1 MSLPTV
7 YVVAATGTQGSAVCR
22 HLRQSNWS
30 VRATVRNI
38 ESPQAQA
45 LAKIGVVLNS
55 GNWDDEEALT
65 AGLTGCN
72 KLFLALGPNYSNL
85 DDERIWAQRII
96 ALAKKAG
103 VEDVVYSS
111 SISAD
116 APEKRTLLPP
126 SHFLF
131 KSLFIK
137 NVIEGLV
144 QRAGL
149 KHWTIIRPGFFMSNL
164 LAPKARIYSDLFERN
179 AWLTAL
185 KPDTKLNLV
194 DPQDIAKF
202 AFAAFNEPERF
213 NGEGIDLVSERLTAV
228 QMMEI
233 LADAT
238 GRDMKAEFYTDEQVA
253 QAMDTNPFIGSQV
266 FLRDGEK
273 CVDAERVKMWGI
285 GLGSFKEFLVR
296 EKDAVSETYAFMMGL
311 TAVQNF
317 LNFKRYSRPPASES
331 EICCSID
338 GDANAPDTGD
348 RETGRFPLAPSI
360 RPTFGRN
367 TSIATTST
375 GMSSRIDQETSQLAE
390 FVSGSSSVDLPL
402 SSDEALTTQSA
413 FQTSLGQTTAAA
425 STTTGIVEP
434 EGQTVIFLIQ
444 LPDDDRKRSIN
455 KREVGGFVGDGS
467 PDTCTFASSFNLAE
481 GQLFKSGNPI
491 YYSGEAYKEL
501 ESQGLPPSDAITKGF
516 ASTGTS
522 LSFQNN
528 ELPNGEA
535 GFCQKSDG
543 QVYITFTSAPP
554 GCTSVTLGVYDV
566 SRCQN
571 GKLVGVDDLSSTSS
585 MVITQESSVV
595 SEEATSLS
603 SEAVELSTSNLE
615 LTTLQPDLTSS
626 YKTLSSIENIASTTS
641 LEVDVTDSETLFS
654 TEEDV
659 ASTTSLEVDDSAS
672 ESVTSTSEVSSSE
685 PVESTT
691 IADNTFIALSSETSS
706 EGTTTDPVENK
717 TLDTATEISTTAD
730 ETTFKATTTPEPP
743 TTTVDTCVA
752 GITSVGGSPPLQ
764 DRIDDCEEFN
774 VITVS
779 PYTVTETILSKRW
792 EYRIP
797 TGWPTARPTNKQL
810 VRRQDPEAT
819 TIFPSETPAYATYCD
834 SAEEYYDACS
844 SAGVTA
850 VTTTLPTPTETETE
864 EEPACRGASMVKR
877 AGEGLGYQFEDDW
890 DVIRMPGW
898 RHF

>member
-1 MSLPTV
+1 M
-7 YVVAATGTQGSAVCR
+7 AAETSAAPYF
-22 HLRQSNWS
+22 
-30 VRATVRNI
+30 RA
-38 ESPQAQA
+38 
-45 LAKIGVVLNS
+45 
-55 GNWDDEEALT
+55 
-65 AGLTGCN
+65 
-72 KLFLALGPNYSNL
+72 
-85 DDERIWAQRII
+85 
-96 ALAKKAG
+96 
-103 VEDVVYSS
+103 SS
-111 SISAD
+111 SPHDPSLHL
-116 APEKRTLLPP
+116 PCLLPP
-126 SHFLF
+126 KTILRRG
-131 KSLFIK
+131 K
-137 NVIEGLV
+137 
-144 QRAGL
+144 QR
-149 KHWTIIRPGFFMSNL
+149 HI
-164 LAPKARIYSDLFERN
+164 
-179 AWLTAL
+179 
-185 KPDTKLNLV
+185 V
-194 DPQDIAKF
+194 
-202 AFAAFNEPERF
+202 
-213 NGEGIDLVSERLTAV
+213 
-228 QMMEI
+228 
-233 LADAT
+233 
-238 GRDMKAEFYTDEQVA
+238 
-253 QAMDTNPFIGSQV
+253 
-266 FLRDGEK
+266 
-273 CVDAERVKMWGI
+273 
-285 GLGSFKEFLVR
+285 
-296 EKDAVSETYAFMMGL
+296 
-311 TAVQNF
+311 
-317 LNFKRYSRPPASES
+317 
-331 EICCSID
+331 
-338 GDANAPDTGD
+338 
-348 RETGRFPLAPSI
+348 
-360 RPTFGRN
+360 
-367 TSIATTST
+367 
-375 GMSSRIDQETSQLAE
+375 
-390 FVSGSSSVDLPL
+390 
-402 SSDEALTTQSA
+402 A

-434 EGQTVIFLIQ
+434 EGQTVIFIIQ
-444 LPDDDRKRSIN
+444 LPDDNRKRSIN

-535 GFCQKSDG
+535 GFCQTSDG

-585 MVITQESSVV
+585 MVTTKESSVV

-626 YKTLSSIENIASTTS
+626 YKTLSSTKNI
-641 LEVDVTDSETLFS
+641 
-654 TEEDV
+654 

-685 PVESTT
+685 P
-691 IADNTFIALSSETSS
+691 TSS
-706 EGTTTDPVENK
+706 LGTTTDLAEDT

-730 ETTFKATTTPEPP
+730 ETTFEATTTPEPP

-890 DVIRMPGW
+890 DVIRILGGDISE
-898 RHF
+898 RILEDFRLLSGCVIIQ

>member
-22 HLRQSNWS
+22 HLRQSNCS

-144 QRAGL
+144 QRAGF
-149 KHWTIIRPGFFMSNL
+149 KHWAIIRPGFFMSNL

-179 AWLTAL
+179 TWLTAL

-202 AFAAFNEPERF
+202 AFAVFNEPERF

-273 CVDAERVKMWGI
+273 CVDAERVKTWGI

-296 EKDAVSETYAFMMGL
+296 EKDAVSETYAFRDLMINNAHVVPRTILLSFILWQYLSNTPAMATGTCHSMMGL
-311 TAVQNF
+311 TAVQYF
-317 LNFKRYSRPPASES
+317 RNFKRYSRPPASES
-331 EICCSID
+331 EICW
-338 GDANAPDTGD
+338 
-348 RETGRFPLAPSI
+348 
-360 RPTFGRN
+360 
-367 TSIATTST
+367 
-375 GMSSRIDQETSQLAE
+375 SSRIDQETSQLAE

-402 SSDEALTTQSA
+402 SSDEALTTQS
-413 FQTSLGQTTAAA
+413 
-425 STTTGIVEP
+425 
-434 EGQTVIFLIQ
+434 
-444 LPDDDRKRSIN
+444 
-455 KREVGGFVGDGS
+455 
-467 PDTCTFASSFNLAE
+467 
-481 GQLFKSGNPI
+481 
-491 YYSGEAYKEL
+491 
-501 ESQGLPPSDAITKGF
+501 
-516 ASTGTS
+516 
-522 LSFQNN
+522 
-528 ELPNGEA
+528 
-535 GFCQKSDG
+535 
-543 QVYITFTSAPP
+543 
-554 GCTSVTLGVYDV
+554 
-566 SRCQN
+566 
-571 GKLVGVDDLSSTSS
+571 
-585 MVITQESSVV
+585 
-595 SEEATSLS
+595 
-603 SEAVELSTSNLE
+603 
-615 LTTLQPDLTSS
+615 
-626 YKTLSSIENIASTTS
+626 
-641 LEVDVTDSETLFS
+641 
-654 TEEDV
+654 
-659 ASTTSLEVDDSAS
+659 
-672 ESVTSTSEVSSSE
+672 
-685 PVESTT
+685 
-691 IADNTFIALSSETSS
+691 
-706 EGTTTDPVENK
+706 
-717 TLDTATEISTTAD
+717 EISTTAD
-730 ETTFKATTTPEPP
+730 ETTFEATTTPEPP
-743 TTTVDTCVA
+743 TTTVDACVA

-834 SAEEYYDACS
+834 SAEKYYDACS

-850 VTTTLPTPTETETE
+850 VTTTLTTPTETETE

-890 DVIRMPGW
+890 DVIRMLGW
-898 RHF
+898 RYF

>member
-1 MSLPTV
+1 M
-7 YVVAATGTQGSAVCR
+7 AAETSAAPYF
-22 HLRQSNWS
+22 
-30 VRATVRNI
+30 RA
-38 ESPQAQA
+38 
-45 LAKIGVVLNS
+45 
-55 GNWDDEEALT
+55 
-65 AGLTGCN
+65 
-72 KLFLALGPNYSNL
+72 
-85 DDERIWAQRII
+85 
-96 ALAKKAG
+96 
-103 VEDVVYSS
+103 SS
-111 SISAD
+111 SPHDPSLHL
-116 APEKRTLLPP
+116 PCLLPP
-126 SHFLF
+126 KTILRRG
-131 KSLFIK
+131 K
-137 NVIEGLV
+137 
-144 QRAGL
+144 QR
-149 KHWTIIRPGFFMSNL
+149 HI
-164 LAPKARIYSDLFERN
+164 
-179 AWLTAL
+179 
-185 KPDTKLNLV
+185 V
-194 DPQDIAKF
+194 
-202 AFAAFNEPERF
+202 
-213 NGEGIDLVSERLTAV
+213 
-228 QMMEI
+228 
-233 LADAT
+233 
-238 GRDMKAEFYTDEQVA
+238 
-253 QAMDTNPFIGSQV
+253 
-266 FLRDGEK
+266 
-273 CVDAERVKMWGI
+273 
-285 GLGSFKEFLVR
+285 
-296 EKDAVSETYAFMMGL
+296 
-311 TAVQNF
+311 
-317 LNFKRYSRPPASES
+317 
-331 EICCSID
+331 
-338 GDANAPDTGD
+338 
-348 RETGRFPLAPSI
+348 
-360 RPTFGRN
+360 
-367 TSIATTST
+367 
-375 GMSSRIDQETSQLAE
+375 
-390 FVSGSSSVDLPL
+390 
-402 SSDEALTTQSA
+402 A

-434 EGQTVIFLIQ
+434 EGQTVIFIIQ
-444 LPDDDRKRSIN
+444 LPDDNRKRSIN

-535 GFCQKSDG
+535 GFCQTSDG

-585 MVITQESSVV
+585 MVTTKESSVV

-626 YKTLSSIENIASTTS
+626 YKTLS
-641 LEVDVTDSETLFS
+641 
-654 TEEDV
+654 
-659 ASTTSLEVDDSAS
+659 
-672 ESVTSTSEVSSSE
+672 
-685 PVESTT
+685 
-691 IADNTFIALSSETSS
+691 NT
-706 EGTTTDPVENK
+706 

-730 ETTFKATTTPEPP
+730 ETTFEATTTPEPP

-890 DVIRMPGW
+890 DVIRILGGDISE
-898 RHF
+898 RILEDFRLLSGCVIIQ

>member
-7 YVVAATGTQGSAVCR
+7 YIVAATGTQGSAVCR
-22 HLRQSNWS
+22 HLRQSNCS

-144 QRAGL
+144 QRAGF

-179 AWLTAL
+179 TWLTAL

-238 GRDMKAEFYTDEQVA
+238 GRDTKAEFYTDEQVA

-273 CVDAERVKMWGI
+273 CVDAERVKTWGI

-311 TAVQNF
+311 TAVQHF
-317 LNFKRYSRPPASES
+317 RNFKRYSGPPASES

-375 GMSSRIDQETSQLAE
+375 DSRSSRIDQETSQLAE

-425 STTTGIVEP
+425 STTTAIVEP

-444 LPDDDRKRSIN
+444 LPDDGRKRSIN
-455 KREVGGFVGDGS
+455 KR
-467 PDTCTFASSFNLAE
+467 E

-491 YYSGEAYKEL
+491 YYSGEVYKEL
-501 ESQGLPPSDAITKGF
+501 ESQRLPPSDAITKGF

-522 LSFQNN
+522 LSFQIN

-535 GFCQKSDG
+535 GFRQTSDG
-543 QVYITFTSAPP
+543 QVSITFTSAPP
-554 GCTSVTLGVYDV
+554 GCTPVTLGVYDI

-585 MVITQESSVV
+585 MVTIQESSVG

-603 SEAVELSTSNLE
+603 SEAVESSTSNLE
-615 LTTLQPDLTSS
+615 LETLQPDLTSS
-626 YKTLSSIENIASTTS
+626 YGTLS
-641 LEVDVTDSETLFS
+641 S

-691 IADNTFIALSSETSS
+691 IADNTSTALSSETSS
-706 EGTTTDPVENK
+706 DGTTTDPAEDT

-730 ETTFKATTTPEPP
+730 ETAFKVTTTPEPP
-743 TTTVDTCVA
+743 TTTVDACVA
-752 GITSVGGSPPLQ
+752 GITSVGGSPSLQ

-834 SAEEYYDACS
+834 SAEKYYDAYS

-850 VTTTLPTPTETETE
+850 
-864 EEPACRGASMVKR
+864 PACRGASMVKR
-877 AGEGLGYQFEDDW
+877 AGEGLGYQFQDDW

-898 RHF
+898 RYF

>member
-1 MSLPTV
+1 MKRHIFFAALLKA
-7 YVVAATGTQGSAVCR
+7 VAA
-22 HLRQSNWS
+22 
-30 VRATVRNI
+30 
-38 ESPQAQA
+38 SPE
-45 LAKIGVVLNS
+45 N
-55 GNWDDEEALT
+55 D
-65 AGLTGCN
+65 
-72 KLFLALGPNYSNL
+72 
-85 DDERIWAQRII
+85 
-96 ALAKKAG
+96 
-103 VEDVVYSS
+103 
-111 SISAD
+111 
-116 APEKRTLLPP
+116 
-126 SHFLF
+126 
-131 KSLFIK
+131 
-137 NVIEGLV
+137 
-144 QRAGL
+144 
-149 KHWTIIRPGFFMSNL
+149 
-164 LAPKARIYSDLFERN
+164 LAP
-179 AWLTAL
+179 
-185 KPDTKLNLV
+185 
-194 DPQDIAKF
+194 
-202 AFAAFNEPERF
+202 
-213 NGEGIDLVSERLTAV
+213 
-228 QMMEI
+228 
-233 LADAT
+233 
-238 GRDMKAEFYTDEQVA
+238 
-253 QAMDTNPFIGSQV
+253 
-266 FLRDGEK
+266 
-273 CVDAERVKMWGI
+273 
-285 GLGSFKEFLVR
+285 R
-296 EKDAVSETYAFMMGL
+296 EAETYCVTYLSTYLAAIPNDNGPF
-311 TAVQNF
+311 
-317 LNFKRYSRPPASES
+317 S
-331 EICCSID
+331 SID

-348 RETGRFPLAPSI
+348 RKTGRFPLAPSI

-375 GMSSRIDQETSQLAE
+375 DSRSSRIDQETSQLAE

-413 FQTSLGQTTAAA
+413 FQTSLGQTTTAAP
-425 STTTGIVEP
+425 TTTGIVEP

-501 ESQGLPPSDAITKGF
+501 DSQELPPSDAITKGF

-535 GFCQKSDG
+535 GFCQTSDG

-554 GCTSVTLGVYDV
+554 GCTPVTLGVYDV

-585 MVITQESSVV
+585 MVTTQESTVV

-626 YKTLSSIENIASTTS
+626 YGTLSSAEDMASTTS
-641 LEVDVTDSETLFS
+641 LEVDVTDAETLSS

-659 ASTTSLEVDDSAS
+659 ASTTSLKVDDSAS

-691 IADNTFIALSSETSS
+691 IADNTPTVLSSETSS
-706 EGTTTDPVENK
+706 EGTTTDPAEDT
-717 TLDTATEISTTAD
+717 TLDTATENSTTAD
-730 ETTFKATTTPEPP
+730 ETTFKAITTPEPP
-743 TTTVDTCVA
+743 TTTVDACVA
-752 GITSVGGSPPLQ
+752 GITSVGGSPLLQ

-850 VTTTLPTPTETETE
+850 VTTTLLTPTKTETE

-898 RHF
+898 RYF

>member
-72 KLFLALGPNYSNL
+72 KLFLALGPNYSSL

-144 QRAGL
+144 QRAGF

-179 AWLTAL
+179 TWLTAL

-273 CVDAERVKMWGI
+273 CVDAERVKTWGI

-296 EKDAVSETYAFMMGL
+296 EKDAVSETYAFMIGL
-311 TAVQNF
+311 TAVQHF
-317 LNFKRYSRPPASES
+317 LNFKRFSRPPASES

-375 GMSSRIDQETSQLAE
+375 DSRSSRIDQETSQLAE

-444 LPDDDRKRSIN
+444 LPDDGRKRRIN

-535 GFCQKSDG
+535 GFCQTSDG
-543 QVYITFTSAPP
+543 QVYITFTFAPP

-585 MVITQESSVV
+585 MVTTQESSVV
-595 SEEATSLS
+595 SEEATNLS

-641 LEVDVTDSETLFS
+641 LEVD
-654 TEEDV
+654 
-659 ASTTSLEVDDSAS
+659 DSAS
-672 ESVTSTSEVSSSE
+672 ESVTSTSEVSSSK

-706 EGTTTDPVENK
+706 EGTTTDPAEDT

-730 ETTFKATTTPEPP
+730 ETTFEATTTPEPP

-764 DRIDDCEEFN
+764 DRIDDCEVFN

-898 RHF
+898 RYF

>member
-1 MSLPTV
+1 MKRHIFFAALLKA
-7 YVVAATGTQGSAVCR
+7 VAA
-22 HLRQSNWS
+22 
-30 VRATVRNI
+30 
-38 ESPQAQA
+38 
-45 LAKIGVVLNS
+45 
-55 GNWDDEEALT
+55 
-65 AGLTGCN
+65 
-72 KLFLALGPNYSNL
+72 
-85 DDERIWAQRII
+85 
-96 ALAKKAG
+96 
-103 VEDVVYSS
+103 SS
-111 SISAD
+111 END
-116 APEKRTLLPP
+116 
-126 SHFLF
+126 
-131 KSLFIK
+131 
-137 NVIEGLV
+137 
-144 QRAGL
+144 
-149 KHWTIIRPGFFMSNL
+149 
-164 LAPKARIYSDLFERN
+164 LAP
-179 AWLTAL
+179 
-185 KPDTKLNLV
+185 
-194 DPQDIAKF
+194 
-202 AFAAFNEPERF
+202 
-213 NGEGIDLVSERLTAV
+213 
-228 QMMEI
+228 
-233 LADAT
+233 
-238 GRDMKAEFYTDEQVA
+238 
-253 QAMDTNPFIGSQV
+253 
-266 FLRDGEK
+266 
-273 CVDAERVKMWGI
+273 
-285 GLGSFKEFLVR
+285 R
-296 EKDAVSETYAFMMGL
+296 EAETYCVTYLSTYLAAIPNNNGPF
-311 TAVQNF
+311 
-317 LNFKRYSRPPASES
+317 S
-331 EICCSID
+331 SID

-375 GMSSRIDQETSQLAE
+375 DSRSSRIDQETSQLAE

-413 FQTSLGQTTAAA
+413 FQTSLGHTTAAA

-535 GFCQKSDG
+535 GFCQTSDG

-585 MVITQESSVV
+585 MVTTQESSVV

-626 YKTLSSIENIASTTS
+626 YKTLSSTENIASTTS
-641 LEVDVTDSETLFS
+641 LEVDVTDSETLS
-654 TEEDV
+654 SAEEDV

-706 EGTTTDPVENK
+706 EGTTTDPAEDT

-730 ETTFKATTTPEPP
+730 ETTFEATTTPEPP
-743 TTTVDTCVA
+743 TTTVDACVA

-898 RHF
+898 RYF

>member
-1 MSLPTV
+1 MKRHIFFAALLKA
-7 YVVAATGTQGSAVCR
+7 VAA
-22 HLRQSNWS
+22 
-30 VRATVRNI
+30 
-38 ESPQAQA
+38 SPE
-45 LAKIGVVLNS
+45 N
-55 GNWDDEEALT
+55 D
-65 AGLTGCN
+65 
-72 KLFLALGPNYSNL
+72 
-85 DDERIWAQRII
+85 
-96 ALAKKAG
+96 
-103 VEDVVYSS
+103 
-111 SISAD
+111 
-116 APEKRTLLPP
+116 
-126 SHFLF
+126 
-131 KSLFIK
+131 
-137 NVIEGLV
+137 
-144 QRAGL
+144 
-149 KHWTIIRPGFFMSNL
+149 
-164 LAPKARIYSDLFERN
+164 LAP
-179 AWLTAL
+179 
-185 KPDTKLNLV
+185 
-194 DPQDIAKF
+194 
-202 AFAAFNEPERF
+202 
-213 NGEGIDLVSERLTAV
+213 
-228 QMMEI
+228 
-233 LADAT
+233 
-238 GRDMKAEFYTDEQVA
+238 
-253 QAMDTNPFIGSQV
+253 
-266 FLRDGEK
+266 
-273 CVDAERVKMWGI
+273 
-285 GLGSFKEFLVR
+285 R
-296 EKDAVSETYAFMMGL
+296 EAETYCVTYLSTYLAAIPNDNGPF
-311 TAVQNF
+311 
-317 LNFKRYSRPPASES
+317 S
-331 EICCSID
+331 SID

-375 GMSSRIDQETSQLAE
+375 DSRSSRIDQETSQLAE
-390 FVSGSSSVDLPL
+390 FVSGSSSVDLLL

-535 GFCQKSDG
+535 GFCQTSDG

-554 GCTSVTLGVYDV
+554 GCTPVTLGVYDV

-585 MVITQESSVV
+585 MVTTKESSVV

-626 YKTLSSIENIASTTS
+626 YKTLSSTENIASTTS
-641 LEVDVTDSETLFS
+641 LEVDVTDSETLSS

-672 ESVTSTSEVSSSE
+672 ESVTSTSEISSSE

-706 EGTTTDPVENK
+706 EGTTTDLAEDT

-730 ETTFKATTTPEPP
+730 ETTFEATTTPEPP

-850 VTTTLPTPTETETE
+850 VTTTLPTPTKTETE

-898 RHF
+898 RYF

>member
-1 MSLPTV
+1 MKRHIFFAALLKA
-7 YVVAATGTQGSAVCR
+7 VAA
-22 HLRQSNWS
+22 
-30 VRATVRNI
+30 
-38 ESPQAQA
+38 SPE
-45 LAKIGVVLNS
+45 N
-55 GNWDDEEALT
+55 D
-65 AGLTGCN
+65 
-72 KLFLALGPNYSNL
+72 
-85 DDERIWAQRII
+85 
-96 ALAKKAG
+96 
-103 VEDVVYSS
+103 
-111 SISAD
+111 
-116 APEKRTLLPP
+116 
-126 SHFLF
+126 
-131 KSLFIK
+131 
-137 NVIEGLV
+137 
-144 QRAGL
+144 
-149 KHWTIIRPGFFMSNL
+149 
-164 LAPKARIYSDLFERN
+164 LAP
-179 AWLTAL
+179 
-185 KPDTKLNLV
+185 
-194 DPQDIAKF
+194 
-202 AFAAFNEPERF
+202 
-213 NGEGIDLVSERLTAV
+213 
-228 QMMEI
+228 
-233 LADAT
+233 
-238 GRDMKAEFYTDEQVA
+238 
-253 QAMDTNPFIGSQV
+253 
-266 FLRDGEK
+266 
-273 CVDAERVKMWGI
+273 
-285 GLGSFKEFLVR
+285 R
-296 EKDAVSETYAFMMGL
+296 EAETYCVTYLSTYLAAIPNDNGPF
-311 TAVQNF
+311 
-317 LNFKRYSRPPASES
+317 S
-331 EICCSID
+331 SID

-375 GMSSRIDQETSQLAE
+375 DSRSSRIDQETSQLAE

-528 ELPNGEA
+528 ELPNGDA
-535 GFCQKSDG
+535 GFCQTSDG

-554 GCTSVTLGVYDV
+554 GCTPVTLGVYDV

-585 MVITQESSVV
+585 MVTTQESSVV

-626 YKTLSSIENIASTTS
+626 YGTLYSTEGMASTTS
-641 LEVDVTDSETLFS
+641 LEVDVTDSETLSS

-659 ASTTSLEVDDSAS
+659 ASTTSLKVDDSAS
-672 ESVTSTSEVSSSE
+672 EPVTSTSEVSSSE

-691 IADNTFIALSSETSS
+691 IADNTSTVLSSETSS
-706 EGTTTDPVENK
+706 EGTTTDPAEDT
-717 TLDTATEISTTAD
+717 TLDTATENSTTAD

-850 VTTTLPTPTETETE
+850 VMTTLPTPTKTETE

-898 RHF
+898 RYF

>member
-1 MSLPTV
+1 
-7 YVVAATGTQGSAVCR
+7 
-22 HLRQSNWS
+22 
-30 VRATVRNI
+30 
-38 ESPQAQA
+38 
-45 LAKIGVVLNS
+45 
-55 GNWDDEEALT
+55 
-65 AGLTGCN
+65 
-72 KLFLALGPNYSNL
+72 
-85 DDERIWAQRII
+85 
-96 ALAKKAG
+96 
-103 VEDVVYSS
+103 
-111 SISAD
+111 
-116 APEKRTLLPP
+116 
-126 SHFLF
+126 
-131 KSLFIK
+131 
-137 NVIEGLV
+137 
-144 QRAGL
+144 
-149 KHWTIIRPGFFMSNL
+149 
-164 LAPKARIYSDLFERN
+164 
-179 AWLTAL
+179 
-185 KPDTKLNLV
+185 
-194 DPQDIAKF
+194 
-202 AFAAFNEPERF
+202 
-213 NGEGIDLVSERLTAV
+213 
-228 QMMEI
+228 MEI

-273 CVDAERVKMWGI
+273 WVDAERVKTWGI

-296 EKDAVSETYAFMMGL
+296 EKGAVSETYAFMMGL
-311 TAVQNF
+311 TAVQHF

-375 GMSSRIDQETSQLAE
+375 DSRSSRIDQETSQLAE

-528 ELPNGEA
+528 ELPNGDA
-535 GFCQKSDG
+535 GFCQTSDG

-554 GCTSVTLGVYDV
+554 GCTPVTLGVYDV

-585 MVITQESSVV
+585 MVTTQESSVV

-603 SEAVELSTSNLE
+603 SEAVELSSSNLE

-626 YKTLSSIENIASTTS
+626 YGTLYSTEGMASTTS
-641 LEVDVTDSETLFS
+641 LEVDVTDSETLSS

-659 ASTTSLEVDDSAS
+659 ASTTSLKVDDSAS
-672 ESVTSTSEVSSSE
+672 EPVTSTSEVSSSE

-691 IADNTFIALSSETSS
+691 IADNTSTVLSSETSS
-706 EGTTTDPVENK
+706 EGTTTDPAEDT
-717 TLDTATEISTTAD
+717 TLDTATENSTTAD
-730 ETTFKATTTPEPP
+730 ETIFKATTTPEPP

-850 VTTTLPTPTETETE
+850 VTTTLPTPTKTETE

-898 RHF
+898 RYF